1 MAHPA
6 NSVTLSGK
14 SGASSGKAED
24 EGVAG
29 SYVEDENAVRGV
41 IWLAGTH
48 GYFTRQA
55 TRWPV
60 QLITILLSILL
71 DRHQTSGHG
80 SLYMVYDH
88 IGGGYYGIVVDKT
101 PS

>member
-1 MAHPA
+1 MYCLV

-29 SYVEDENAVRGV
+29 SYVEDENAARGV

-48 GYFTRQA
+48 GYLRDTTLAELSSRIVCRTALQPKHRPA
-55 TRWPV
+55 TKVAGDPFHT
-60 QLITILLSILL
+60 LF
-71 DRHQTSGHG
+71 
-80 SLYMVYDH
+80 
-88 IGGGYYGIVVDKT
+88 
-101 PS
+101 

>member
-1 MAHPA
+1 MVCSI

-48 GYFTRQA
+48 GYLRDTALCAYIPIHQRMIVQA
-55 TRWPV
+55 
-60 QLITILLSILL
+60 
-71 DRHQTSGHG
+71 
-80 SLYMVYDH
+80 
-88 IGGGYYGIVVDKT
+88 IGC
-101 PS
+101 P

>member
-1 MAHPA
+1 MVCPV

-29 SYVEDENAVRGV
+29 SYVEDENAAKGV

-48 GYFTRQA
+48 GYLEAQRIGTSGSPPPGFR
-55 TRWPV
+55 
-60 QLITILLSILL
+60 ITI
-71 DRHQTSGHG
+71 G
-80 SLYMVYDH
+80 SHDLWR
-88 IGGGYYGIVVDKT
+88 
-101 PS
+101 

>member
-1 MAHPA
+1 M
-6 NSVTLSGK
+6 TLSGK

-48 GYFTRQA
+48 GYLRDTTLGSFH
-55 TRWPV
+55 PV
-60 QLITILLSILL
+60 DCLTLHPYGYCL
-71 DRHQTSGHG
+71 D
-80 SLYMVYDH
+80 L
-88 IGGGYYGIVVDKT
+88 
-101 PS
+101 

>member
-1 MAHPA
+1 MACPV

-14 SGASSGKAED
+14 SGASSDKAED

-48 GYFTRQA
+48 GYLR
-55 TRWPV
+55 
-60 QLITILLSILL
+60 
-71 DRHQTSGHG
+71 DRPLGT
-80 SLYMVYDH
+80 
-88 IGGGYYGIVVDKT
+88 
-101 PS
+101 